1 MFGGRVLRF
10 MGGIKCENTVILGK
24 DILDPTSST
33 INFACPN
40 EQTVAAYQ
48 PLGDFPYSFKPGIL
62 TGMIKLMTKHDD
74 IKNSYVLMLDGKK
87 MKQGSDV
94 VTYSDLKMVTH

>member
-1 MFGGRVLRF
+1 
-10 MGGIKCENTVILGK
+10 MGVIKCEHTVILGK
-24 DILDPTSST
+24 DILDPTSSK

-40 EQTVAAYQ
+40 AQTVAAYQ
-48 PLGDFPYSFKPGIL
+48 PLGDFPSSFKPGIL

-74 IKNSYVLMLDGKK
+74 VKNSYVLMLDGKK